1 MAHTITKAPGT
12 PSRASHPL
20 YEQLNQVYKVR
31 GQLGLCWCLHS
42 PSGEN
47 ISQAVRSILGG

>member
-1 MAHTITKAPGT
+1 MAHTTAKAPGT
-12 PSRASHPL
+12 QSRTSHPL

-31 GQLGLCWCLHS
+31 GQLGLCWCLHY

-47 ISQAVRSILGG
+47 ISRAVRSMLE